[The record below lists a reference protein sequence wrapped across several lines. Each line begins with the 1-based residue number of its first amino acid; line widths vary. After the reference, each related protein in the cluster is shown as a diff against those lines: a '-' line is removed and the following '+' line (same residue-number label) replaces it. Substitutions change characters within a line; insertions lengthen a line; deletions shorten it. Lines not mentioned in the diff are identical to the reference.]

1 MNRTEKR
8 AIRFAKYQED
18 ALLTSKLVID
28 VDSESFFQQ
37 YGVLSFQLSDTK
49 AKFPYATLAGL
60 PIQAVAGM
68 YDQYVNNQNRFTT
81 RYFIL
86 VKRADL
92 REVRDFLGQQHIQG
106 ITADRMNPWNERI
119 RQRVL
124 ATLAMHTLGRLK
136 RDSPWMYHEGSLLL
150 FDEINFD
157 FDVETKGLVCLKM
170 EIDRFLTLIARTQ
183 TYAHPASAEELR
195 KYNREVFQ
203 LSSPVDGEFWSGKS
217 LKPVTLSTDP
227 KVELELEKYY
237 IKKKMDEESKNQVPH
252 WPYDPEKYVHGKL
265 YVMWETVRQVNA
277 IFEGMLRLRFNEVT
291 DYEYDEYASEKQMKN
306 YLTSYLSGRTIRIN
320 DPFDTARSRYLI
332 EELIRKCHH
341 EELLGENIRFTVN
354 EGDAPL
360 IISLCESQK
369 LKKVEQSYYSKLL
382 EREVPEIIQHMVVE
396 YPNGSVPKPKVEA
409 PETNVPEETDPAK
422 TRKKAKK
429 KNLSKER
436 RILLELMVKEC
447 IRNLHLPAEMVEAAP
462 GWTFW
467 EYRMIDSKMI
477 GSWMRIQ
484 GDGRLEFGPYYTSTH
499 DPMLYFNEFALVE
512 LHYKGNTNLFSG
524 SQDYKVLMKDGNVYL
539 ILTTAE
545 VPILDGDLINE
556 EYERIEAEDDTLS
569 AFKRVEKVHRNFRGY
584 IGFHFWEVEPFDK
597 VLRSF
602 AYISGYV
609 KTKLQLS
616 IRNNLDRLPHM
627 RLLLLLSAERPDLVD
642 EQLAEIKDLLK
653 YGLGRWNEMMTYPY
667 PFKFLAEYLDD
678 QTERRY
684 GFHWDQ
690 VSGKRIKEWDVERTK
705 KLTNSGE
712 AETFHFS
719 PL

>member
-18 ALLTSKLVID
+18 PLLTSKLVID

-37 YGVLSFQLSDTK
+37 FGILSFQLSDTK

-68 YDQYVNNQNRFTT
+68 YDQYTNNQNRFTT

-92 REVRDFLGQQHIQG
+92 REVRDFLGQQHVQG
-106 ITADRMNPWNERI
+106 ITADRMNPWNDRI

-124 ATLAMHTLGRLK
+124 ATLAMHTLGRVK
-136 RDSPWMYHEGSLLL
+136 RDIAWMYHEGSLLL

-157 FDVETKGLVCLKM
+157 FDLEKKGLVCLKM
-170 EIDRFLTLIARTQ
+170 EIDRFLTLVARTQ
-183 TYAHPASAEELR
+183 TYSHPESVEEL
-195 KYNREVFQ
+195 KKCAGAVFQ
-203 LSSPVDGEFWSGKS
+203 LSSVVDGECWSGKS
-217 LKPVTLSTDP
+217 LKPISLP
-227 KVELELEKYY
+227 PNLQEGLELEKYF
-237 IKKKMDEESKNQVPH
+237 IKKKLDEESKNQVPY
-252 WPYDPEKYVHGKL
+252 WPYDPEKYVHGKM
-265 YVMWETVRQVNA
+265 YVMRETVQQVNA
-277 IFEGMLRLRFNEVT
+277 LFEGMIHLRFNEVT

-306 YLTSYLSGRTIRIN
+306 YLKSYLAGRTIRIN
-320 DPFDTARSRYLI
+320 DPFGTARSSFLI
-332 EELIRKCHH
+332 EDLIRKCHH
-341 EELLGENIRFTVN
+341 EELLGDDIQFTIN

-360 IISLCESQK
+360 VISLCESLK
-369 LKKVEQSYYSKLL
+369 LKKVEQSYYRKLQ
-382 EREVPEIIQHMVVE
+382 EREVPEIIQHMIVE
-396 YPNGSVPKPKVEA
+396 FPNGRVPKQKEQA
-409 PETNVPEETDPAK
+409 PADCEPEETDPTK
-422 TRKKAKK
+422 KRKKAQK
-429 KNLSKER
+429 KNISKER

-447 IRNLHLPAEMVEAAP
+447 IRNRHLPAEMVEAAP

-467 EYRMIDSKMI
+467 EYQIIDSKMI

-512 LHYKGNTNLFSG
+512 LHYKGNTNLFPG

-556 EYERIEAEDDTLS
+556 EYERIEAADDTLS
-569 AFKRVEKVHRNFRGY
+569 AFKRVEKVHRYFRGY

-667 PFKFLAEYLDD
+667 PFKLLAEYLDD
-678 QTERRY
+678 QTERTY

-690 VSGKRIKEWDVERTK
+690 ISDQRIKEWDVERTK
-705 KLTNSGE
+705 KLANDGG